1 MFLRQDYTQEGIT
14 CLGSAVVRVAPDFAS
29 MTIEV
34 GNADG
39 NPKTAFS
46 KTKETARKLNKFLQ
60 TWEKIDSRSS
70 NISLREEQEYVNGR
84 WKHVGYRASIQFHV
98 VIKDITQV
106 EEILSGAVE
115 TGVDRILS
123 FGFGTSALK
132 EHRALARRNAIEA
145 AFDKARN
152 YCKAANVELGE
163 VIRIEDVNPDFT
175 SPYRESHVQNQTSST
190 DLSESSQAIDP
201 GSIPV
206 NGAVQVTFKIVNK
219 VTKEAT

>member
-1 MFLRQDYTQEGIT
+1 MIQRQEDIQGGIT
-14 CLGSAVVRVAPDFAS
+14 CFGSAVVRVASDFAS
-29 MTIEV
+29 MTLEV
-34 GNADG
+34 GSVDG

-60 TWEKIDSRSS
+60 VWEKIDSRSS
-70 NISLREEQEYVNGR
+70 HIALQEEREHVNGR
-84 WKHVGYRASIQFHV
+84 WKRVGYRASIQFHV
-98 VIKDITQV
+98 VIQDITQV

-115 TGVDRILS
+115 AGVDKILS

-152 YCKAANVELGE
+152 YCMAANVELGE
-163 VIRIEDVNPDFT
+163 VIRIEDINPDST
-175 SPYRESHVQNQTSST
+175 SPYRESHVQNQSQSS
-190 DLSESSQAIDP
+190 DLSESPQAIDP

-206 NGAVQVTFKIVNK
+206 NGAVQVTFKIATK
-219 VTKEAT
+219 QTKEAT

>member
-1 MFLRQDYTQEGIT
+1 MFQRQDHIQEGIT
-14 CLGSAVVRVAPDFAS
+14 CFGSAVVRVAPDFAS

-34 GNADG
+34 GNGDR

-46 KTKETARKLNKFLQ
+46 KTKETAKKLNAFLQ
-60 TWEKIDSRSS
+60 SREKIDSRSS
-70 NISLREEQEYVNGR
+70 TVSLREEQEFINGT
-84 WKHVGYRASIQFHV
+84 WKHVGYRATIQFHV

-152 YCKAANVELGE
+152 YCGAANVELGE
-163 VIRIEDVNPDFT
+163 IIRIEDVNPDFS
-175 SPYRESHVQNQTSST
+175 SPYRESHVQNQSQST

-206 NGAVQVTFKIVNK
+206 NGAVYVTFKII
-219 VTKEAT
+219 TKNTGEAT

>member
-1 MFLRQDYTQEGIT
+1 MLLRQDYIQEGIT
-14 CLGSAVVRVAPDFAS
+14 CFGSAVVRVAPDFAS

-34 GNADG
+34 GNVES
-39 NPKTAFS
+39 NPKTAFA
-46 KTKETARKLNKFLQ
+46 KTKEAAKKLNKFLQ

-70 NISLREEQEYVNGR
+70 QVALREEQEYVNNR

-98 VIKDITQV
+98 IIKEVNQLEDI
-106 EEILSGAVE
+106 ISGAVE
-115 TGVDRILS
+115 TGVDRIVS

-132 EHRALARRNAIEA
+132 EHRAFARRNAIEA
-145 AFDKARN
+145 AFEKARN

-175 SPYRESHVQNQTSST
+175 SPYRESHVQNQAQSA

-201 GSIPV
+201 GAIPV
-206 NGAVQVTFKIVNK
+206 NGAVQVTFKIISKN
-219 VTKEAT
+219 TERAT